1 MQNNLE
7 VFYGEDD
14 KQKIEFCNKTF
25 TEFYQFFQSNQIP
38 QIDPIFFKALNRVL
52 NDDYKRN
59 PELTRVALKNVHLII
74 KNVSDEIKIELITEN
89 SIDNFQW
96 TASKIFVWEFKRLN
110 RIYNKY
116 LEIRKN
122 EKPNLKIL
130 KTMNINILKQCKIFT
145 LLILI
150 FREHFNLLNYLD
162 LEIND
167 LKLKEF
173 RDNLINFNLLDHI
186 IKFFDY
192 EDHNLLKTSIYFLME
207 ILDEKIALEIIKK
220 GILYRIYRFLHNVQ
234 IPVYNLL
241 SKMFV
246 YSSVRKILVNYDF
259 FLKGIVLA
267 LEKNQISNAL
277 VILNLISLNKN
288 IVDKLLEYEID
299 IYLFNLVTLFFKKE
313 ESIVIKKKVL
323 WNLLINLSNHPK
335 FASNLLAYKNFN
347 IFFDFLFKTN
357 AYCSYKL
364 IENIF
369 YFSNDHKRKKIF
381 SNHSSQLSVLLEKEN
396 IEEEKKS
403 CIINI
408 LSEIYN
414 LKERKAI
421 SSMMKLMKKSDTNPN
436 IYISSF
442 NFLNKSLYSP
452 NLSKGLVNKGVLDYV
467 MKKYF
472 YTQNYLEDEI
482 KFQFLFFLNNLMIM
496 KNEKVDF
503 DLFIQFIEGFENRN
517 MRFVSIVLNI
527 MDSFLSNAI
536 KSNENIEFI
545 RMKKFEIYEESLD
558 TLNTSFPVGM
568 INENEEDEDDE
579 YSVDY

>member
-14 KQKIEFCNKTF
+14 KPKIEYCNKIF
-25 TEFYQFFQSNQIP
+25 TEFYQCFQAKEIP
-38 QIDPIFFKALNRVL
+38 EIDPIFFKAINRVL
-52 NDDYKRN
+52 NDDYKIN

-74 KNVSDEIKIELITEN
+74 KNVSDETKIELITEN

-110 RIYNKY
+110 RIYTKY
-116 LEIRKN
+116 LEMKKKEKKN
-122 EKPNLKIL
+122 FKIL
-130 KTMNINILKQCKIFT
+130 RTMNINILKQCKIFT

-150 FREHFNLLNYLD
+150 FREHFSLLNYL
-162 LEIND
+162 EFENNH

-173 RDNLINFNLLDHI
+173 RENLVNFNLLDHI

-192 EDHNLLKTSIYFLME
+192 EDHNLLKTSIYFLLE
-207 ILDEKIALEIIKK
+207 ILDEKIALEIINK
-220 GILYRIYRFLHNVQ
+220 GILYRIYRFLHNPQ

-246 YSSVRKILVNYDF
+246 FSTVRKSLVKYDF
-259 FLKGIVLA
+259 FLKGIVLG
-267 LEKNQISNAL
+267 LEKNQIANAL
-277 VILNLISLNKN
+277 VILNIISLDKN

-299 IYLFNLVTLFFKKE
+299 LYLFNLVTLFFKKE
-313 ESIVIKKKVL
+313 NNVVIKKKIL
-323 WNLLINLSNHPK
+323 WNLLINLSNNSK

-357 AYCSYKL
+357 AYCCFKL

-369 YFSNDHKRKKIF
+369 YFSNDYKKKKIF
-381 SNHSSQLSVLLEKEN
+381 SNHSSQLSSLLENEN

-421 SSMMKLMKKSDTNPN
+421 SSMMKLMKKNDSNPN

-452 NLSKGLVNKGVLDYV
+452 NLSKGLINKGVFDYV

-472 YTQNYLEDEI
+472 YTQTYLEDEI
-482 KFQFLFFLNNLMIM
+482 KFQYLFFLNNLMII

-517 MRFVSIVLNI
+517 MRFVSLVLNI
-527 MDSFLSNAI
+527 MDCFLSNAI
-536 KSNENIEFI
+536 KENGNIEFI
-545 RMKKFEIYEESLD
+545 RMKKFEIYEDSLD
-558 TLNTSFPVGM
+558 ILNTSFPIGV
-568 INENEEDEDDE
+568 INEDEEDED
-579 YSVDY
+579 YSVDC